1 MAKYPGFFTIK
12 EVCKAELEELNE
24 ILAKSNVSKEDK
36 EKIRDM
42 IIEPYFQ
49 LSEANASGRVLE
61 NIISENNIIVTIQD
75 YEKRLIE
82 EKKKFPF
89 DLEEE

>member
-1 MAKYPGFFTIK
+1 
-12 EVCKAELEELNE
+12 
-24 ILAKSNVSKEDK
+24 
-36 EKIRDM
+36 M